1 MDFAS
6 PETIQRILKECRT
19 IAVVGLSSNPV
30 RPSYGVAGYMKQ
42 QGYRVIPINP
52 HEINV
57 LGEQAY
63 PSLAAVPD
71 KVDLVD
77 VFRRS
82 EEAGAVVDEAIR
94 IGALAVVEPK
104 RLFIKVAKQVERL
117 NGNIGAANG
126 SLEKRPEVFDSV
138 CMHVA
143 AHVGFSVIDY
153 VMDIIF
159 IQAIV
164 RAKRIAIHGRT
175 SLNVLANFAMKRAA
189 LS

>member
-1 MDFAS
+1 MDLAS
-6 PETIQRILKECRT
+6 PETIQRILDECRT

-82 EEAGAVVDEAIR
+82 EEAGVVVDEAIL
-94 IGALAVVEPK
+94 IGAKAIWLQE
-104 RLFIKVAKQVERL
+104 
-117 NGNIGAANG
+117 G
-126 SLEKRPEVFDSV
+126 
-138 CMHVA
+138 
-143 AHVGFSVIDY
+143 VIDEAAAQRAQQAGLLV
-153 VMDIIF
+153 VMDRCWLKEHRK
-159 IQAIV
+159 QSV
-164 RAKRIAIHGRT
+164 R
-175 SLNVLANFAMKRAA
+175 
-189 LS
+189 